1 MRSSVVLLLILLGS
15 SSEAQTPKRS
25 VALTFDD
32 LPKAL
37 DSGNLVDARRTTSET
52 LSALKRHRAPAIGFV
67 NERQLHVP
75 GEMDARIAILQL
87 WVQAGIA
94 LGNHTFSHPDLQTT
108 PLSQYEDD
116 VIHGEVITR
125 QLMRNQG
132 PYQLYFRHPFTHT
145 GPTKEV
151 RAAFEEFLK
160 TRGYKIAP
168 FTIENSDYIF
178 NKLYIEARKANDQP
192 LLMRIRAA
200 YLEHNDA
207 VFGFIEGLSRE
218 MFGREIT
225 QILLIHANDLNADC
239 MDEMLKRM
247 ETRGYEFKTLDR
259 ALEDKAY
266 ETRDDF
272 VGRMGP
278 SWLHRWSIS
287 LGLKMKLDQEPDPQN
302 WVMEMYQKSM
312 ARRSQ

>member
-1 MRSSVVLLLILLGS
+1 MRYSLVLVLICLGS
-15 SSEAQTPKRS
+15 TTEAQTARRS

-32 LPKAL
+32 LPKAV
-37 DSGNLVDARRTTSET
+37 DSGNLADTRRTTSEI
-52 LSALKRHRAPAIGFV
+52 LAALKRHRAPAIGFV
-67 NERQLHVP
+67 NERQLQVP
-75 GEMDARIAILQL
+75 GEMDARIAILQQ
-87 WVQAGIA
+87 WVEAGFV

-125 QLMRNQG
+125 RLMRNAG

-160 TRGYKIAP
+160 TRGYNIAP
-168 FTIENSDYIF
+168 FTVENSDYIF
-178 NKLYIEARKANDQP
+178 NRLYLDALKANDQP
-192 LLMRIRAA
+192 LLRRTRAA

-207 VFGFIEGLSRE
+207 AFGFIEGLARE
-218 MFGREIT
+218 MFSREIT
-225 QILLIHANDLNADC
+225 QILLIHANDINADC
-239 MDEMLKRM
+239 MDEILKRL
-247 ETRGYEFKTLDR
+247 ETRGYGFTTLDR

-266 ETRDDF
+266 ETPDDF

-278 SWLHRWSIS
+278 SWLHCWSVS
-287 LGLKMKLDQEPDPQN
+287 LGLKMKLDQEPDPPN
-302 WVMEMYQKSM
+302 WVMEMFQKSM
-312 ARRSQ
+312 AHR

>member
-1 MRSSVVLLLILLGS
+1 MRHSLSVVILLLFAS
-15 SSEAQTPKRS
+15 TSEAQTARRS

-32 LPKAL
+32 LPKAI
-37 DSGNLVDARRTTSET
+37 DSGNVIETRHTTSEI
-52 LSALKRHRAPAIGFV
+52 LAALKRHRAPAIGFV

-75 GEMDARIAILQL
+75 GEMDARVAVLQQ
-87 WVQAGIA
+87 WVQAGFV

-125 QLMRNQG
+125 RLMRNAG

-151 RAAFEEFLK
+151 RTAFEEFLK

-178 NKLYIEARKANDQP
+178 NKLYLDARKANDRP
-192 LLMRIRAA
+192 LLRRIRVA
-200 YLEHNDA
+200 YLDHNDA

-218 MFGREIT
+218 MFGREII
-225 QILLIHANDLNADC
+225 QILLIHANDINADC
-239 MDEMLKRM
+239 MDEILKRM
-247 ETRGYEFKTLDR
+247 EARGYAFTTLDR

-278 SWLHRWSIS
+278 SWLHRWTVS
-287 LGLKMKLDQEPDPQN
+287 LGLKMKLDQEPDPPK
-302 WVMEMYQKSM
+302 WVMEMFQKSL
-312 ARRSQ
+312 APR

>member
-1 MRSSVVLLLILLGS
+1 MRCFLVLVLICLGS
-15 SSEAQTPKRS
+15 SSEAQTARRS

-37 DSGNLVDARRTTSET
+37 DSGNLVDTRRTTSEI
-52 LSALKRHRAPAIGFV
+52 LAALKRHRAPAIAFV

-75 GEMDARIAILQL
+75 GEMDARIAILQQ
-87 WVQAGIA
+87 WVQAGFV

-108 PLSQYEDD
+108 PLPQYEDD

-125 QLMRNQG
+125 RLMRNAG

-151 RAAFEEFLK
+151 KDSFEQFLK

-168 FTIENSDYIF
+168 FTVENSDYIF
-178 NKLYIEARKANDQP
+178 NKLYVEARKANDQP
-192 LLMRIRAA
+192 LSRRILAA
-200 YLEHNDA
+200 YLEYNDA
-207 VFGFIEGLSRE
+207 VFGFFEGLSRE
-218 MFGREIT
+218 TFGREIT
-225 QILLIHANDLNADC
+225 QILLIHANDINADC
-239 MDEMLKRM
+239 MDEILKRL
-247 ETRGYEFKTLDR
+247 ESRGYGFTTLDR

-278 SWLHRWSIS
+278 SWLHRWSLS
-287 LGLKMKLDQEPDPQN
+287 LGLKMKLDQEPDPPG
-302 WVMEMYQKSM
+302 WVMERYQKALAS
-312 ARRSQ
+312 RSQ